1 MAMAAVE
8 EIKKQAL
15 ALGVKERA
23 QLAESLLS
31 SLPPV
36 AEEWSEA
43 EELAE
48 AERRDREIES
58 GQVQAL
64 HDGEF
69 WQRVEARRRK

>member
-1 MAMAAVE
+1 MTAVE
-8 EIKKQAL
+8 EIRSKAL
-15 ALGVKERA
+15 ALGINDRVL
-23 QLAESLLS
+23 LAESLLT

-36 AEEWSEA
+36 SEEWSES

-48 AERRDREIES
+48 AERRDNQIES

-69 WQRVEARRRK
+69 WQQVEARRKR